1 MVRCIF
7 SRSTAVGVPP
17 LAWRSRSKRSMIL
30 STDARSI
37 AGTGAS
43 RSMTSPA
50 RIAAARP
57 NTTRSI
63 SELEPS
69 RLAPCTEAQP
79 ASPTAIRP
87 GQDAVRIGAR
97 SG

>member
-1 MVRCIF
+1 MIF
-7 SRSTAVGVPP
+7 STEASLGEG
-17 LAWRSRSKRSMIL
+17 
-30 STDARSI
+30 I
-37 AGTGAS
+37 ADL
-43 RSMTSPA
+43 RSMTWPA

-63 SELEPS
+63 SEFEPS

-87 GQDAVRIGAR
+87 GDTR
-97 SG
+97 SGFSAVGLSTSPQ